1 LPITKQT
8 LDDLT
13 FEEYLGLIRQRGYRL
28 DADDLE
34 RSIPAELGI
43 PYEKLAGE
51 TWGSIMSML
60 MKLRGDLIAEAIG
73 PMMGDDGDEALIGG
87 ALPPE
92 KAVKILAEQNA
103 DWAAFKAKTESS
115 IRG

>member
-51 TWGSIMSML
+51 TWGGIQDRL
-60 MKLRGDLIAEAIG
+60 IKLRGDLIAEAVG
-73 PMMGDDGDEALIGG
+73 PMMGNAEDEALIGG
-87 ALPPE
+87 ALPSE
-92 KAVKILAEQNA
+92 EAANILAGQNA
-103 DWAAFKAKTESS
+103 DWAAFKARTRNS
-115 IRG
+115 

>member
-1 LPITKQT
+1 LPITKRT
-8 LDDLT
+8 LDSLT

-51 TWGSIMSML
+51 TWGSIQGRL
-60 MKLRGDLIAEAIG
+60 IRLRGDLIAEAVG
-73 PMMGDDGDEALIGG
+73 PMMDNAGDEVLIGAG
-87 ALPPE
+87 VSPE
-92 KAVKILAEQNA
+92 YARKVMSQNNLG
-103 DWAAFKAKTESS
+103 WMRFKEENAP
-115 IRG
+115 R

>member
-8 LDDLT
+8 LDSLT

-28 DADDLE
+28 DADELE

-51 TWGSIMSML
+51 TWGSVQDRLI
-60 MKLRGDLIAEAIG
+60 KLRGDLIAEAVG
-73 PMMGDDGDEALIGG
+73 PMMGNAGDEALIGG

-92 KAVKILAEQNA
+92 EAAKILAGQNA
-103 DWAAFKAKTESS
+103 DWAAFKARNRT
-115 IRG
+115 G